1 VKALVGFAGDGA
13 GRGIAYLRMRR
24 GGKERVARRVF
35 RFDPHPGFV
44 ERSTG
49 YAAMEAMLPL
59 LRKHA
64 RRVDIE
70 LDDVE
75 LFADLTQ
82 QREIP
87 VALMLP
93 YVRVR
98 CGLNAFESWTLGVGM
113 EARDLTARSRAEVSL
128 PTAA

>member
-1 VKALVGFAGDGA
+1 VKAILGFASDES

-24 GGKERVARRVF
+24 GSKERVLRRTF
-35 RFDPHPGFV
+35 RFETHPEFV
-44 ERSTG
+44 EREAG
-49 YAAMEAMLPL
+49 YAAMEAVLPL
-59 LRKHA
+59 VRKHA

-82 QREIP
+82 HREIP

-93 YVRVR
+93 HVRVR
-98 CGLNAFESWTLGVGM
+98 CALNVFESWTLGIGV
-113 EARDLTARSRAEVSL
+113 EARDLTARSRAEISL

>member
-1 VKALVGFAGDGA
+1 MKAILGFAGDGA

-35 RFDPHPGFV
+35 RFRAHPGLG
-44 ERSTG
+44 ERETG
-49 YAAMEAMLPL
+49 YAAMETMLPV

-64 RRVDIE
+64 RRIDIE
-70 LDDVE
+70 LDDAE

-98 CGLNAFESWTLGVGM
+98 CALNGFESWTLGVGM
-113 EARDLTARSRAEVSL
+113 DARDLTARSRAEISL
-128 PTAA
+128 PDAA

>member
-1 VKALVGFAGDGA
+1 
-13 GRGIAYLRMRR
+13 
-24 GGKERVARRVF
+24 
-35 RFDPHPGFV
+35 
-44 ERSTG
+44 
-49 YAAMEAMLPL
+49 MLPV

-64 RRVDIE
+64 RRIDIE
-70 LDDVE
+70 LDDAE

-98 CGLNAFESWTLGVGM
+98 CALNGFESWTLGVGM
-113 EARDLTARSRAEVSL
+113 DARDLTARSRAEISL
-128 PTAA
+128 PDAA

>member
-1 VKALVGFAGDGA
+1 MLGFAGDGA
-13 GRGIAYLRMRR
+13 GRGIAYVRMRR
-24 GGKERVARRVF
+24 AGKERVARRTF
-35 RFDPHPGFV
+35 RFHPQPGLGDR
-44 ERSTG
+44 EAG

-70 LDDVE
+70 LDDAE

-82 QREIP
+82 HREIP
-87 VALMLP
+87 LPLMLP

-98 CGLNAFESWTLGVGM
+98 CALNGFESWGLGIGT
-113 EARDLTARSRAEVSL
+113 EARDLTARCRAEISL
-128 PTAA
+128 PIAA